1 MGFLRMMVR
10 GGEVD
15 ALVKEIAGLREDKKK
30 LNDELET
37 LKLKKRL
44 EQEEITHMQ
53 RINEERMKIEVEQKK
68 SELERKQAEQITAF
82 KEKQRQELVASLKEF
97 HGKLEERFNTEL
109 TNIKEMYRFIAE
121 RLPNVNYNIEKKI
134 TSRG

>member
-10 GGEVD
+10 GSEVD
-15 ALVKEIAGLREDKKK
+15 ALVKEIDGLREDKKK
-30 LNDELET
+30 LTDELET

-82 KEKQRQELVASLKEF
+82 KETQRQELVASLKEF
-97 HGKLEERFNTEL
+97 HTKIEQRFGSEL
-109 TNIKEMYRFIAE
+109 ANLKEVYSLLMQ
-121 RLPNVNYNIEKKI
+121 RLPNVNFNKVP
-134 TSRG
+134 